1 MTDRTNVPLSLVT
14 RVTEPFREGT
24 GRRIGV
30 FGGTF
35 DPPHVGHLV
44 AACDAMQELELD
56 VVLLVVANAP
66 WQKLGDR
73 EISASA
79 DRLEMVR
86 RAVQGVDGLV
96 ASDVEIRRGG
106 LSYTADTLRALL
118 EEEPDAHLFLILG
131 NDAAAGFA
139 TWERHEEVAELS
151 SLVVVDRPGTPT
163 PIDDEFDWYRIDIP
177 ELEISSTELRERV
190 AAGRS
195 IAFLV
200 PDRVASY
207 VEERGLYR

>member
-14 RVTEPFREGT
+14 RVTGLSREGR

-44 AACDAMQELELD
+44 AACDAMQELKLD

>member
-1 MTDRTNVPLSLVT
+1 M
-14 RVTEPFREGT
+14 
-24 GRRIGV
+24 

-44 AACDAMQELELD
+44 AACDARQDLDLD
-56 VVLLVVANAP
+56 VVMLVVANAP

-73 EISASA
+73 EISPAA

-86 RAVQGVDGLV
+86 LAVEGVDCLEI
-96 ASDVEIRRGG
+96 SDIEIRRGG

-118 EEEPDAHLFLILG
+118 EDEPDAELFLILG

-139 TWERHEEVAELS
+139 TWERHEEVAELA
-151 SLVVVDRPGTPT
+151 SLVVVDRPGTHT
-163 PIDDEFDWYRIDIP
+163 PIDDGFDWYRIDIP

-190 AAGRS
+190 ATGRS
-195 IAFLV
+195 IAFLT
-200 PDRVASY
+200 PERVASY

>member
-1 MTDRTNVPLSLVT
+1 MTDRTNVPSAQVT
-14 RVTEPFREGT
+14 RVTGPPEPGT
-24 GRRIGV
+24 RRRIGV

-44 AACDAMQELELD
+44 AACDARQDLDLD
-56 VVLLVVANAP
+56 VVMLVVANAP

-73 EISASA
+73 EISPAA

-86 RAVQGVDGLV
+86 LAVEGVDCLEI
-96 ASDVEIRRGG
+96 SDIEIRRGG

-118 EEEPDAHLFLILG
+118 EDEPDAELFLILG

-139 TWERHEEVAELS
+139 TWERHEEVAELA
-151 SLVVVDRPGTPT
+151 SLVVVDRPGTHT

-190 AAGRS
+190 ATGRS
-195 IAFLV
+195 IAFLT
-200 PDRVASY
+200 PERVASY

>member
-1 MTDRTNVPLSLVT
+1 MTDRTNVPFPQVT
-14 RVTEPFREGT
+14 RVTGPQGP
-24 GRRIGV
+24 GAQRRIGV

-44 AACDAMQELELD
+44 AACDARQDLDLD
-56 VVLLVVANAP
+56 VVMLVVANAP

-73 EISASA
+73 EISPAA
-79 DRLEMVR
+79 DRLAMVR
-86 RAVQGVDGLV
+86 LAVEGVDCLEV
-96 ASDVEIRRGG
+96 NDIEIRRGG

-118 EEEPDAHLFLILG
+118 EDESDAELFLILG

-139 TWERHEEVAELS
+139 TWERHEEVAELA
-151 SLVVVDRPGTPT
+151 SLVVVDRPGTHT

-190 AAGRS
+190 ATGRS
-195 IAFLV
+195 IAFLT
-200 PDRVASY
+200 PERVASY

>member
-1 MTDRTNVPLSLVT
+1 M
-14 RVTEPFREGT
+14 
-24 GRRIGV
+24 
-30 FGGTF
+30 
-35 DPPHVGHLV
+35 
-44 AACDAMQELELD
+44 
-56 VVLLVVANAP
+56 
-66 WQKLGDR
+66 
-73 EISASA
+73 
-79 DRLEMVR
+79 
-86 RAVQGVDGLV
+86 V

>member
-14 RVTEPFREGT
+14 RVTGLSREGR

-44 AACDAMQELELD
+44 AACDAMQELKLD

-73 EISASA
+73 EISHSA

-139 TWERHEEVAELS
+139 TWERHEEVADLA

>member
-14 RVTEPFREGT
+14 RVTEPFRERT

-35 DPPHVGHLV
+35 DPRHVGHLV

-86 RAVQGVDGLV
+86 RAVEGVDGLV

>member
-14 RVTEPFREGT
+14 RVTGLSREGR

-44 AACDAMQELELD
+44 AACDAMQELKLD

-73 EISASA
+73 EISHSA

>member
-14 RVTEPFREGT
+14 RVTEPFRERT

-44 AACDAMQELELD
+44 AACDAMQELKLD

-73 EISASA
+73 EISHSA

>member
-1 MTDRTNVPLSLVT
+1 M
-14 RVTEPFREGT
+14 
-24 GRRIGV
+24 

-44 AACDAMQELELD
+44 AASDALQVLDLD
-56 VVLLVVANAP
+56 VVLMVVANAP

-73 EISASA
+73 EISPAV
-79 DRLEMVR
+79 DRLEMVQ
-86 RAVQGVDGLV
+86 RAIEGVAGLEV
-96 ASDVEIRRGG
+96 SDIEIRRGG

-118 EEEPDAHLFLILG
+118 ETEPDAELFLILG

-139 TWERHEEVAELS
+139 TWERHEEVADLAT
-151 SLVVVDRPGTPT
+151 LVVVDRPGTAT
-163 PIDDEFDWYRIDIP
+163 PIDDSFDWIRIDIP
-177 ELEISSTELRERV
+177 ELEISSTELRDRV
-190 AAGRS
+190 GGGRS

-200 PDRVASY
+200 PDGVAAF